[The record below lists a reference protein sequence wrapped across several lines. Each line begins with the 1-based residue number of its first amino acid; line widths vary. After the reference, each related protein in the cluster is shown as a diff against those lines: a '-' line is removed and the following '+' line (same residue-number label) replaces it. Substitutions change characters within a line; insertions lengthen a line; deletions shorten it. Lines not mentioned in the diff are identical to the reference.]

1 VRIEK
6 ISILTIKEKART
18 NKVVSTEVNFYIH
31 KNLFPWSA
39 FENHC
44 VMRELPAGEEE
55 ECGKILSIYPLTQ
68 SS

>member
-44 VMRELPAGEEE
+44 VERIASKRRRL
-55 ECGKILSIYPLTQ
+55 
-68 SS
+68 